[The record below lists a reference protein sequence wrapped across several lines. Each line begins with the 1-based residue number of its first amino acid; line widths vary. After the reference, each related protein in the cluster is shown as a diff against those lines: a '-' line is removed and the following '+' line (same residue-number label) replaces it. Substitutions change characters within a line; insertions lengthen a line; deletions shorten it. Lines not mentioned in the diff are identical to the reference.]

1 MFFKSQHY
9 INATQK
15 NLSAVKCRNSHSFPI
30 LQISSKIRVTFEV
43 ILQQSAVKTRS
54 RDVKKLKNNTTKSKK
69 TFANALP
76 TFMSNA

>member
-30 LQISSKIRVTFEV
+30 LQISWKIRVTFEV
-43 ILQQSAVKTRS
+43 ILQQSAVKTLS
-54 RDVKKLKNNTTKSKK
+54 RDVKKIEK
-69 TFANALP
+69 
-76 TFMSNA
+76 